1 MSAVAEPGI
10 NGSGGAASRG
20 VGFCSP
26 GVGLD
31 VTLHLVASGVL
42 LATEHGPFAT
52 TLSLLAWVFVNCLFL
67 LVLPR
72 PGVSAALAL
81 ILMALLIALSHFK
94 FGILQLTLTFL
105 DFLIIDRDTFSFLL
119 SVFPRLQMQLIVAG
133 LVAAPLLWAL
143 WRFDRFRVRR
153 SFALTGLAAA
163 TALISAMEVASPEQA
178 WEPFQGVNHIS
189 NLA

>member
-1 MSAVAEPGI
+1 MGESLVARKR
-10 NGSGGAASRG
+10 GARFFAL
-20 VGFCSP
+20 
-26 GVGLD
+26 VGLI
-31 VTLHLVASGVL
+31 VAVHLAGLAVL
-42 LATEHGPFAT
+42 LTTEHGPFAI
-52 TLSLLAWVFVNCLFL
+52 TLSVLAWVFVNCFL
-67 LVLPR
+67 LVVLQR
-72 PGVSAALAL
+72 PAACAPLALAF
-81 ILMALLIALSHFK
+81 IVILIALSRFK

-163 TALISAMEVASPEQA
+163 TALISAMAVASPE
-178 WEPFQGVNHIS
+178 G
-189 NLA
+189 